1 MLSRSVRSLLL
12 VLSGFGALHAAEV
25 PRKSPEFAITL
36 PDGNEAL
43 VSQYRG
49 KVLCLVLVLST

>member
-1 MLSRSVRSLLL
+1 MFPRIASSLLL
-12 VLSGFGALHAAEV
+12 SLCAFTALTAAEI

-36 PDGNEAL
+36 PDGKEAL

-49 KVLCLVLVLST
+49 KVLCLVIVLST